1 MHVCTSLSSHWGTIF
16 RFRGNL
22 SSVWHSTMEWD
33 SMILIWC
40 LKLWIRCLKGLGKT
54 LNSMPPRAWGNS
66 WIPAILTI
74 RFLREIG
81 KRRCETSVWNV
92 GVKRLKHIHW
102 MTFSFALST
111 LFLTLSV
118 SFSHFVSDSSP
129 FILFLCSVA
138 STLVLSVC
146 SVTQTKWTDTDPD
159 ICAWIGT
166 LNHTLN
172 PGSEKICRC
181 LLKHIHW
188 MISWRYIPAILT
200 IRHYALKPNKTV
212 PCSEARLR
220 NYSFC
225 TECSCVK
232 GTRQAC
238 QRNTPN
244 GPKRGKSEIYSKN
257 GSAGPKTSP
266 RNHKMHLNPPC
277 W

>member
-1 MHVCTSLSSHWGTIF
+1 MGFNDS
-16 RFRGNL
+16 NL
-22 SSVWHSTMEWD
+22 MPQ
-33 SMILIWC
+33 
-40 LKLWIRCLKGLGKT
+40 T
-54 LNSMPPRAWGNS
+54 LNSMPQRAWENS
-66 WIPAILTI
+66 EFDASKGL
-74 RFLREIG
+74 G
-81 KRRCETSVWNV
+81 KLMNTGHTDNQVSAWNWETSLWNV

-159 ICAWIGT
+159 ICAWTGT

-188 MISWRYIPAILT
+188 MISWRYTPAILT
-200 IRHYALKPNKTV
+200 ITF
-212 PCSEARLR
+212 CSQTKQDSPLFWSQVTQLLFLHGMQLCQR
-220 NYSFC
+220 NPAGVSKKH
-225 TECSCVK
+225 TN
-232 GTRQAC
+232 RQAC

-244 GPKRGKSEIYSKN
+244 GPKRGKSEIYSEKN

-277 W
+277 WWT